1 MRVVTAA
8 QMRAIDA
15 AAVARDGEIALMRAA
30 GDAIAECASRYASD
44 GPIVALAGA
53 GNNGGDAF
61 AALASLGDAHER
73 IIFHDPAV
81 DGSPARIDARDRAR
95 AAGVTLRPY
104 PVDAALLARAGLILD
119 GLLGV
124 NARLPLDPTTAGHVT
139 AINAA
144 QRPVLAL
151 DLPTGSD
158 PTTGAL
164 APEHVHAIATIALG
178 APKLGSFLDPGRA
191 AMGDLWVAP
200 LVMRDADANGIGD
213 EMSVLDDRAFAA
225 LLPRRGSE
233 SDKRRSGAPL
243 VIAGSAQFPG
253 AAILCAGG
261 AARAGAGY
269 VTVVAPEGAAAAL
282 RAHLVE
288 QVVVTYDDTN
298 AAGAIAAILDL
309 TNHSSAIG
317 IGPGLGLGTA
327 MGEIVRGVIAQT
339 DLPLC
344 IDASA
349 LFHLSKHLDILTGK
363 RVVLTPHAGEFAR
376 LTGEGTL
383 EPPDRLRR
391 ARAFVEQHDVVLL
404 LKGQTTIVADR
415 TRTSFN
421 PTGTSALATAGT
433 GDTLTGIITTLLS
446 QGLDPFDAARAG
458 AYWHGRAGQLA
469 AQIRPIGVMAGDL
482 HGLLA
487 DAAIV
492 RPHDPGLE
500 LIF

>member
-1 MRVVTAA
+1 
-8 QMRAIDA
+8 MRAIDA
-15 AAVARDGEIALMRAA
+15 AALGRTGEIALVHAA
-30 GDAIAECASRYASD
+30 GEAIAECASRHAAD
-44 GPIVALAGA
+44 GAIVALAGS
-53 GNNGGDAF
+53 GNNGADAF
-61 AALASLGDAHER
+61 AALAALGDAHER
-73 IIFHDPAV
+73 IAYHDPAV
-81 DGSPARIDARDRAR
+81 DGSPARVDARDRAR
-95 AAGVTLRPY
+95 AAGVALRPY
-104 PVDAALLARAGLILD
+104 PADPAVLARAGLILD

-124 NARLPLDPTTAGHVT
+124 NARLPLDPATAERVA
-139 AINAA
+139 AIDAA

-151 DLPTGSD
+151 DVPTGCD
-158 PTTGAL
+158 PTSGAL
-164 APEHVHAIATIALG
+164 APVHVRATATIALG

-191 AMGDLWVAP
+191 ATGELWLAP
-200 LVMRDADANGIGD
+200 LAMHDADADGIGD
-213 EMSVLDDRAFAA
+213 DYGVLDDRTFAA
-225 LLPRRGSE
+225 LLPVRGAE

-243 VIAGSAQFPG
+243 VIAGSPQFPG

-269 VTVVAPEGAAAAL
+269 VTVVTPEGAAAAL

-317 IGPGLGLGTA
+317 IGPGLGLGDA

-339 DLPLC
+339 TLPLC

-349 LFHLSKHLDILTGK
+349 LFHLAKHLDILAGK

-383 EPPDRLRR
+383 KPEERLPR
-391 ARAFVEQHDVVLL
+391 ARAFVAQHDVVLL

-458 AYWHGRAGQLA
+458 AYWHGRAGELA
-469 AQIRPIGVMAGDL
+469 AQARPIGVMAGDL

-487 DAAIV
+487 DAARV
-492 RPHDPGLE
+492 RPADPDLVR
-500 LIF
+500 IF